1 MATEQKIALVTGAS
15 SGFGMAIA
23 ERLASRG
30 SSLILLARRKD
41 RLEALADRLNVPV
54 QVVACD
60 VRDSAS
66 LREAVDKLPDRFRKV
81 DILIN
86 NAGLALGLEPAHQT
100 HWEDWEQMIATN
112 CTALAYLT
120 RLILP
125 GMVERGTGHVIMIG
139 SVAGAYAYPGGN
151 VYGATKAFVDQLAKN
166 LRADLAGT
174 GIRVTNI
181 APGLAGGSEFSQV
194 RFHGDVEKAANVY
207 AGTSPL
213 QPADIAE
220 CVDWTLQQPAHV
232 NINSIELM
240 PTSQASG
247 PLAVHRSED

>member
-30 SSLILLARRKD
+30 LSLILLARRKD
-41 RLEALADRLNVPV
+41 RLEALADRLNAPAH
-54 QVVACD
+54 VVACD

-66 LREAVDKLPDRFRKV
+66 LREAVDELPDRFRKV

-125 GMVERGTGHVIMIG
+125 GMVARGTGHVIMIG

-174 GIRVTNI
+174 GVRVTNI